1 MFSLQANPPAAEPS
15 VAIPELPSAPTVEPV
30 ETVPAQAEEEEE
42 EPVRERERQ
51 RVLA

>member
-1 MFSLQANPPAAEPS
+1 MLSLQANPTEAESS
-15 VAIPELPSAPTVEPV
+15 VAIPELPSAPTMEPV
-30 ETVPAQAEEEEE
+30 ETVPAQAEEEE